1 MGGPPMPPQLPPRP
15 AVHPVHDTP
24 PHGNGGSTLLRIPAN
39 CERSPVMNDQADR
52 PLQFRVL
59 ARDSASRARLGRA
72 LTRHGPYDTPAFM
85 PVGTQGS
92 VKGVLPDHVAAT
104 GSQVILANTYHL
116 MLRPGEKV
124 VAELGDLH
132 KFMGWPGPI
141 LTDSGGFQVFSLSDI
156 NKIND
161 DGVTFKSH
169 IDGSVV
175 HLTPARSIE
184 VQNALGADIIMA
196 FDECP
201 PADAPEPYHR
211 EAVERTLR
219 WAGLCREAHARP
231 RDQSLFA
238 IVQGGTDLAL
248 RERCARELI
257 AMDFPGYAVG
267 GLAVGEGFEAMKGV
281 LAGVTPM
288 LPEDKPRYLMGV
300 GFPRDIVAAVASG
313 IDMFDCVLPTRNGR
327 NAYAFTA
334 RGAIR
339 LRNSKFIRDA
349 GPIEAGCDCYAC
361 VHFTRGAI
369 RHFFFAGEMLGP
381 VLVSVH
387 NIRFYQRLMADIRR
401 ALAGG
406 TFGEFRADDPRCSLG
421 PTEPDVESP
430 APQ

>member
-1 MGGPPMPPQLPPRP
+1 
-15 AVHPVHDTP
+15 
-24 PHGNGGSTLLRIPAN
+24 
-39 CERSPVMNDQADR
+39 
-52 PLQFRVL
+52 
-59 ARDSASRARLGRA
+59 
-72 LTRHGPYDTPAFM
+72 M

-92 VKGVLPDHVAAT
+92 IKGVLPDHVAAT

-132 KFMGWPGPI
+132 RFMGWPGPI

-156 NKIND
+156 NQITE

-169 IDGSVV
+169 VDGSVV

-201 PADAPEPYHR
+201 PAGAPVEYH
-211 EAVERTLR
+211 EQAVERTLR
-219 WAGLCREAHARP
+219 WARLCREAHARP
-231 RDQSLFA
+231 KDQSLFA
-238 IVQGGTDLAL
+238 IVQGGTNLAL
-248 RERCARELI
+248 RARCAEELI

-267 GLAVGEGFEAMKGV
+267 GLAVGEGFEAMKTV
-281 LAGVTPM
+281 LEEVTPM
-288 LPEDKPRYLMGV
+288 LPEGKPRYLMGV

-334 RGAIR
+334 GGAIR

-361 VHFTRGAI
+361 LNFTCGAI

-387 NIRFYQRLMADIRR
+387 NIRFYQRLMADIRQ
-401 ALAGG
+401 ALAVGA
-406 TFGEFRADDPRCSLG
+406 FAAFRENDPRCWLG
-421 PTEPDVESP
+421 PAEPDEGN
-430 APQ
+430 ADDAING